1 MKINILTL
9 YYIIIILKISE
20 CSTIINENKFTKIE
34 TSPKKYSIYSF
45 TENKN
50 KYEYLNIQLFL
61 CEKNDENSHFS
72 ILNENNLI
80 YETDIISSRQ
90 LIIPIKGQINLKL
103 NITSRGIYLNYQY
116 ININKKIE
124 SQGLIKTVNIIS
136 NNIEINLSPVII
148 NSSTMYEL
156 FSLNKNITEQCDIL
170 EYTIKNQSIKNKK
183 INQTYEN
190 FNLTFENISIKDKYI
205 FIKGEGIDELS
216 YVYLYNIVEIKS
228 NDIIFWYMLV
238 IALICVIIVIILVIL
253 KKKEMIYKNNNE
265 GLLF

>member
-90 LIIPIKGQINLKL
+90 LIN
-103 NITSRGIYLNYQY
+103 N
-116 ININKKIE
+116 
-124 SQGLIKTVNIIS
+124 S
-136 NNIEINLSPVII
+136 N
-148 NSSTMYEL
+148 
-156 FSLNKNITEQCDIL
+156 
-170 EYTIKNQSIKNKK
+170 
-183 INQTYEN
+183 
-190 FNLTFENISIKDKYI
+190 
-205 FIKGEGIDELS
+205 
-216 YVYLYNIVEIKS
+216 
-228 NDIIFWYMLV
+228 
-238 IALICVIIVIILVIL
+238 
-253 KKKEMIYKNNNE
+253 
-265 GLLF
+265 